1 MDLNSYIANQ
11 ITNLRVISNGG
22 RGMSQSELARRLDE
36 KPNTISRWET
46 GEYKPKPEDLQKLAR
61 VFNVS
66 ILTFFQEDHIDKTT
80 ELNALLRSN
89 SNLDENDLEE
99 IKKFTEF
106 RIATK
111 TILNTR
117 LKPGRKRK
125 KSKNE

>member
-1 MDLNSYIANQ
+1 MDLNTFIANQ
-11 ITNLRVISNGG
+11 ISNLREMSNGG
-22 RGMSQSELARRLDE
+22 RGMSQSELARLLDE

-46 GEYKPKPEDLQKLAR
+46 GEYKPKPEDLQRLAR

-89 SNLDENDLEE
+89 PNIDENDIEE
-99 IKKFTEF
+99 IKKFAEF

-111 TILNTR
+111 AILTTR
-117 LKPGRKRK
+117 LKSGRKRK
-125 KSKNE
+125 KQSND